1 MHVIPIVA
9 SERSCDGCTVCCQGW
24 LRGKAHGHYFFPGRS
39 CYFTDGN
46 KCTIYETRPEI
57 PCKTFKCGWLYN
69 TEVPVWMKPSNIDAV
84 LIPTNESGKF
94 KQVHSNSLSFKIYY
108 WIMTRFKQGK
118 IKNTDKSNDAFLLE
132 IKEDLKKY
140 GQYLLLLDEKRFFI
154 GFITDKEHIHKIDL
168 EQDAAMQQ
176 ETEVL
181 NNLTR

>member
-1 MHVIPIVA
+1 
-9 SERSCDGCTVCCQGW
+9 
-24 LRGKAHGHYFFPGRS
+24 
-39 CYFTDGN
+39 
-46 KCTIYETRPEI
+46 
-57 PCKTFKCGWLYN
+57 
-69 TEVPVWMKPSNIDAV
+69 MKPSNIDAV

-94 KQVHSNSLSFKIYY
+94 KQVHSNSLSCKIYY